1 MATTGPPRAGRG
13 AGRVALI
20 VVGSLLAHGGPTVDA
35 PRFYATN
42 GIRFPVVFALWNVPM
57 VLPSMAALALL
68 MLLPV
73 RHVVRLTG
81 DALRH
86 A

>member
-20 VVGSLLAHGGPTVDA
+20 VVGSLLAHGSPTIDA
-35 PRFYATN
+35 PRFDAIYGT
-42 GIRFPVVFALWNVPM
+42 RFPVVFALWNVPIAS
-57 VLPSMAALALL
+57 PSMVALALL

-73 RHVVRLTG
+73 RQVVRLTG